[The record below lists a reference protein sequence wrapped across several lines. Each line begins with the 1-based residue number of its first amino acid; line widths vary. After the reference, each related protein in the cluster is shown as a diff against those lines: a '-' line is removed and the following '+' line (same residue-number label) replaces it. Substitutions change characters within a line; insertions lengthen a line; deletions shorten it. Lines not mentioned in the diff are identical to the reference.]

1 MAFEDGC
8 YCVERAMTLQG
19 TALLAKAV
27 SRRRALRLGL
37 QGAALCASPAMPA
50 ICPPDPGSAGQS
62 AVEAAIKTA
71 MSECGVP
78 SISYAL
84 ISCGKVFAA
93 NAYGTA
99 SPNAAASSSTLYQA
113 ASISKTLAAV
123 GGLCATQANTKG
135 CTLDSDVT
143 AFQTSWKLPSG
154 TTGVTLRRLFG
165 MTAGA
170 NVPGYPGYAQTCTSS
185 ANCQV
190 PTLLKI
196 LEGWPDSPAV
206 TIDGTPGT
214 SWVYSGCGYEIAE
227 SLIGD
232 LMGAPYGDFV
242 QAKVLAPLNM
252 TSSTWG
258 VPMPPSFQS
267 RAAYAYVKPKAPA
280 STQWNAYPQLAAAG
294 LWTTPTDIAKML
306 IEVGNALGGG
316 GTVLTRPSAID
327 MLSPV
332 DNFQYGLGGAIR
344 NVGQSSNLLFMK
356 SGVNVGFTNWLAF
369 YPSLGGGEG
378 LVAFANYDVGAEP
391 GWKEKVFPS
400 ICQAAAKAMNWPDFP
415 GLADSGPPVGG

>member
-1 MAFEDGC
+1 
-8 YCVERAMTLQG
+8 MTLQG
-19 TALLAKAV
+19 ISLLAKAV

-37 QGAALCASPAMPA
+37 KGAALWASPAMPA
-50 ICPPDPGSAGQS
+50 ICPPDPGPAGQS
-62 AVEAAIKTA
+62 AVEAAIKA
-71 MSECGVP
+71 AISQGDIS

-123 GGLCATQANTKG
+123 GGLYAVQTNAKG

-154 TTGVTLRRLFG
+154 TTGVTLRRLLG

-170 NVPGYPGYAQTCTSS
+170 NVHGYPGYAQTCTSS
-185 ANCQV
+185 ANCHI
-190 PTLLKI
+190 PALLEI
-196 LEGWPDSPAV
+196 LSGTSGSPAV
-206 TIDGTPGT
+206 QIDGTPGT
-214 SWVYSGCGYEIAE
+214 GWVYSGGGYEIVE

-232 LMGAPYGDFV
+232 LMGMAYGDFV

-258 VPMPPSFQS
+258 VPMPQAFQS
-267 RAAYAYVKPKAPA
+267 EAAYAYVKPKTPVA
-280 STQWNAYPQLAAAG
+280 TQWNAYPQLAAAG
-294 LWTTPTDIAKML
+294 LWTTPTDIAKLL
-306 IEVGNALGGG
+306 IEVGNALGGA
-316 GTVLTRPSAID
+316 GTVLTRPSAVA

-344 NVGQSSNLLFMK
+344 NIGGPSLLFMK
-356 SGVNVGFTNWLAF
+356 SGGNVGFSNWLAF
-369 YPSLGGGEG
+369 YPELGGGEG
-378 LVAFANYDVGAEP
+378 LVAFTNYP
-391 GWKEKVFPS
+391 WQPKVFAS
-400 ICQAAAKAMNWPDFP
+400 IFGATAEAMNWPSFP
-415 GLADSGPPVGG
+415 GLKDSGPPVGG

>member
-1 MAFEDGC
+1 
-8 YCVERAMTLQG
+8 MTLQDPSF
-19 TALLAKAV
+19 LSRKI

-37 QGAALCASPAMPA
+37 QGAAVCASPAMPATPA
-50 ICPPDPGSAGQS
+50 ICPPDPGLAGQS

-71 MSECGVP
+71 MSPGNIP

-93 NAYGTA
+93 NAYGMA
-99 SPNAAASSSTLYQA
+99 SPNATASTSTLYQA
-113 ASISKTLAAV
+113 ASISKTLAAI
-123 GGLCATQANTKG
+123 GGLCAIQANTKG

-154 TTGVTLRRLFG
+154 TTGVTLRRLLG

-170 NVPGYPGYAQTCTSS
+170 NVPGYPGYAQTCTS
-185 ANCQV
+185 ATNCEV

-196 LEGWPDSPAV
+196 LEGCPGSPAV
-206 TIDGTPGT
+206 TIDATPGT
-214 SWVYSGCGYEIAE
+214 AWVYSGGGYEIAE

-232 LMGAPYGDFV
+232 VMDTAYGDFV

-258 VPMPPSFQS
+258 VPMPSSFQS
-267 RAAYAYVKPKAPA
+267 QAAYAYVKPETPV

-294 LWTTPTDIAKML
+294 LWTTPTDLAKLL
-306 IEVGNALGGG
+306 IEVGNALGGS
-316 GTVLTRPSAID
+316 GTVLTAASAGA

-332 DNFQYGLGGAIR
+332 DNRQYGLGGAIR
-344 NVGQSSNLLFMK
+344 NIGQSNSSLLFMK
-356 SGVNVGFTNWLAF
+356 SGGNLGFSNWLAF
-369 YPSLGGGEG
+369 YPQLGGGEG
-378 LVAFANYDVGAEP
+378 LMVFTNTV
-391 GWKEKVFPS
+391 WKPKVFAS
-400 ICQAAAKAMNWPDFP
+400 IFGAAAKAMSWPNFP
-415 GLADSGPPVGG
+415 GLEDSGPPVGG

>member
-8 YCVERAMTLQG
+8 YCGERAMTLQG
-19 TALLAKAV
+19 ASLLAKAV
-27 SRRRALRLGL
+27 SRRLALRLGL
-37 QGAALCASPAMPA
+37 QGAALCASPAMAAAPA
-50 ICPPDPGSAGQS
+50 ICPPDPGPAGQS

-71 MSECGVP
+71 LSQSDIP

-123 GGLCATQANTKG
+123 GGLCAIQANTKG

-190 PTLLKI
+190 PTLVEILK
-196 LEGWPDSPAV
+196 GTSGSPAV
-206 TIDGTPGT
+206 TIDATPGT
-214 SWVYSGCGYEIAE
+214 SWVYSGGGYEIAE

-232 LMGAPYGDFV
+232 LMGMAYGDFV
-242 QAKVLAPLNM
+242 QAKLLAPLNM

-258 VPMPPSFQS
+258 VPMPEAFQS
-267 RAAYAYVKPKAPA
+267 RAAYAYAEPQKPAP
-280 STQWNAYPQLAAAG
+280 TQWHAYPQLAAAG
-294 LWTTPTDIAKML
+294 IWTTPTDIAKLL
-306 IEVGNALGGG
+306 IEVGNALGGA
-316 GTVLTRPSAID
+316 GTVLTRPSAVA

-332 DNFQYGLGGAIR
+332 DNFQYGLGGAVR
-344 NVGQSSNLLFMK
+344 NVGQSSSLLFMK
-356 SGVNVGFTNWLAF
+356 SGGNFGFSNWLVF
-369 YPSLGGGEG
+369 YPELGGGEG
-378 LVAFANYDVGAEP
+378 LVAFTNYVWQPKA
-391 GWKEKVFPS
+391 FAS
-400 ICQAAAKAMNWPDFP
+400 IFGAAAKAMNWPDFP

>member
-1 MAFEDGC
+1 MTGRQAFL
-8 YCVERAMTLQG
+8 RTR
-19 TALLAKAV
+19 KI

-37 QGAALCASPAMPA
+37 QGAALCASPVISATSA

-62 AVEAAIKTA
+62 AVEAAIAAA
-71 MSECGVP
+71 MANCSVP

-93 NAYGTA
+93 NAHGTA

-123 GGLCATQANTKG
+123 GGLCAVQANTKG

-143 AFQTSWKLPSG
+143 AFETSWKLPSG
-154 TTGVTLRRLFG
+154 TTGVTLRRLLG

-170 NVPGYPGYAQTCTSS
+170 NVHGYPGYAQTCTSS

-190 PTLLKI
+190 PALLEILDGCPGSQAVKI
-196 LEGWPDSPAV
+196 DA
-206 TIDGTPGT
+206 TPGAG
-214 SWVYSGCGYEIAE
+214 WVYSGGGYEIAE

-232 LMGAPYGDFV
+232 VMGIAYGDFV
-242 QAKVLAPLNM
+242 LAKVLAPLNM

-258 VPMPPSFQS
+258 VPMPEAFQS
-267 RAAYAYVKPKAPA
+267 QAAYAYVKPGTPAP
-280 STQWNAYPQLAAAG
+280 TDWNAYPQLAAAG
-294 LWTTPTDIAKML
+294 LWTTPADLATLL
-306 IEVGNALGGG
+306 IEVANALAND
-316 GTVLTRPSAID
+316 GTLLTTASAVA

-344 NVGQSSNLLFMK
+344 NIGGPSLLFMK

-369 YPSLGGGEG
+369 YPDLGGGEG
-378 LVAFANYDVGAEP
+378 LVVFTNYDVGAEP
-391 GWKEKVFPS
+391 GWQQKVFTP
-400 ICQAAAKAMNWPDFP
+400 IFQAAAKAMNWPSFP
-415 GLADSGPPVGG
+415 GLQDSGPPVGG

>member
-1 MAFEDGC
+1 
-8 YCVERAMTLQG
+8 MTLQG
-19 TALLAKAV
+19 ISLLAKAV

-37 QGAALCASPAMPA
+37 NGAALWASPAMPA
-50 ICPPDPGSAGQS
+50 ICPPDPGPAGQS
-62 AVEAAIKTA
+62 AVEAAIKA
-71 MSECGVP
+71 AISQGDIS

-93 NAYGTA
+93 DAYGTA

-123 GGLCATQANTKG
+123 GGLYAIQTNAKG

-154 TTGVTLRRLFG
+154 TTGVTLRRLLG

-170 NVPGYPGYAQTCTSS
+170 NVHGYPGYAQTCTSS

-190 PTLLKI
+190 PALLEI
-196 LEGWPDSPAV
+196 LNGTSGSPAV
-206 TIDGTPGT
+206 QIDGAPGT
-214 SWVYSGCGYEIAE
+214 GWVYSGGGYEIAE

-232 LMGAPYGDFV
+232 LMGMAYGDFV

-258 VPMPPSFQS
+258 VPMPQAFQS
-267 RAAYAYVKPKAPA
+267 EAAYAYVKPKTPVA
-280 STQWNAYPQLAAAG
+280 TQWNAYPQLAAAG
-294 LWTTPTDIAKML
+294 LWTTPTDIAKLL
-306 IEVGNALGGG
+306 IEVGNALGGA
-316 GTVLTRPSAID
+316 GTVLTRPSAVA

-344 NVGQSSNLLFMK
+344 NIGESSSLLFMK
-356 SGVNVGFTNWLAF
+356 SGGNVGFSNWLAF
-369 YPSLGGGEG
+369 YPELGGGEG
-378 LVAFANYDVGAEP
+378 LVAFTNYP
-391 GWKEKVFPS
+391 WQPKVFAS
-400 ICQAAAKAMNWPDFP
+400 IFGATAKAMNWPSFP
-415 GLADSGPPVGG
+415 GLKDSGPPVGG